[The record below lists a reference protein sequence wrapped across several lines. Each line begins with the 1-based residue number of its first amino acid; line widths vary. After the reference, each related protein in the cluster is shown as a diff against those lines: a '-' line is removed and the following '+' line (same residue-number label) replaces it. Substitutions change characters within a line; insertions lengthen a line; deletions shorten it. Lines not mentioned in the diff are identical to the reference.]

1 MKFVRLETF
10 DWVNP
15 YYNLSQGYI
24 YTFKMVCKQTVDSN
38 ARQSCKVPK
47 ESLMAA
53 IRNSDM
59 ANRSFE
65 TVSGESK

>member
-1 MKFVRLETF
+1 MFTL
-10 DWVNP
+10 
-15 YYNLSQGYI
+15 
-24 YTFKMVCKQTVDSN
+24 FKVVWKQTVDSN

-53 IRNSDM
+53 IRNFEI

-65 TVSGESK
+65 TFSGESKSLKRDLTGIECDLIDVT